1 MGCTLPRHSRTSL
14 FSLERQCRRTRRH
27 QRRGMWDGT
36 PPRISGWTRTRPPP
50 PHPPLCLPPVLVH
63 YSWLTVAVGCGCRR
77 PHPSTRGGAR
87 RWGFGCSPVG
97 TCGAFAMGCSRNGV
111 TRQSTWGVV
120 IHVDAA
126 VSVVHDVAVNLVR
139 GDVRSCCEVRV
150 L

>member
-1 MGCTLPRHSRTSL
+1 MKLASKAVAGAHIP
-14 FSLERQCRRTRRH
+14 
-27 QRRGMWDGT
+27 QRGEG
-36 PPRISGWTRTRPPP
+36 
-50 PHPPLCLPPVLVH
+50 
-63 YSWLTVAVGCGCRR
+63 
-77 PHPSTRGGAR
+77 RGGGVSVGVQLGCAGR
-87 RWGFGCSPVG
+87 SRWP
-97 TCGAFAMGCSRNGV
+97 MGCSQRGV